1 GVEVRKEGGRG
12 EARDG
17 PAAADTAGGEEAV
30 APARVDHETG
40 AQAPRVPPL
49 TDVHRGSGRVE
60 LDLLDEGGLEQG
72 DPGLS
77 GGVLEEDPFAL
88 RPRPLVAVG
97 RPRLSPARV
106 EAVPEIRLLLGER
119 RTVRD

>member
-1 GVEVRKEGGRG
+1 IAGEGDPPEPAGREDEKPDQTLVASLPSRRGLEVRKEGDLA

-17 PAAADTAGGEEAV
+17 LAATDTAGGEEAV

-72 DPGLS
+72 DP
-77 GGVLEEDPFAL
+77 
-88 RPRPLVAVG
+88 RPS
-97 RPRLSPARV
+97 PRLLP
-106 EAVPEIRLLLGER
+106 PHPIHPPPPPP
-119 RTVRD
+119 